1 MKKVAFILILL
12 ILSISDINIA
22 FAQSKKGQKSW
33 SNLSVKEKRK
43 SISALE
49 TEIASLQGAIRGLKT
64 DSIKFNGELCKLDSQ
79 YSSNKDNIES
89 IQRRVTDTA
98 NKRKSIE
105 QDIKSVNSEISNIS
119 RYDLYI
125 VDYVNDKLRYPWN
138 SSVNS
143 AIAAIDSIKSPTLRN
158 KYAETKTLLKGYES
172 LYNEVLGVINEA
184 QKDGMRTYMDTTQID
199 VYKSKWLQA
208 MNRTNYIYNYKGK
221 IPFLDRMVSIYIRI
235 LSQHSKEHPANF
247 SILLHYDAIEKM

>member
-1 MKKVAFILILL
+1 MKKTAIILLL
-12 ILSISDINIA
+12 ILSICDINVVY
-22 FAQSKKGQKSW
+22 AQSKKKAW
-33 SNLSVKEKRK
+33 TDMSVKEKRK
-43 SISALE
+43 AISGLE
-49 TEIASLQGAIRGLKT
+49 SEIGSLKKNVSELRADSLKT
-64 DSIKFNGELCKLDSQ
+64 TGELCKLDSE
-79 YSSNKDNIES
+79 YMSNKAKTEATQKKIA
-89 IQRRVTDTA
+89 DTA
-98 NKRKSIE
+98 NKRKSLE

-119 RYDLYI
+119 RYDQYI

-143 AIAAIDSIKSPTLRN
+143 AITAIDSIKSPTLRN
-158 KYAETKTLLKGYES
+158 KYAETKTLLKEYEN

-184 QKDGMRTYMDTTQID
+184 QKDGMRTYTDTAQID

-208 MNRTNYIYNYKGK
+208 MNRTNYISNYKGK

-235 LSQHSKEHPANF
+235 LNQHSKEHPANF

>member
-1 MKKVAFILILL
+1 MKKVAFILILM
-12 ILSISDINIA
+12 ILTISDINVA
-22 FAQSKKGQKSW
+22 SAQSKKGQKPW
-33 SNLSVKEKRK
+33 SNLSVKEKLK
-43 SISALE
+43 EISALE
-49 TEIASLQGAIRGLKT
+49 SEITSLQGAISRLKT

-89 IQRRVTDTA
+89 IQKRVTDTA

-119 RYDLYI
+119 RYDQYI

-143 AIAAIDSIKSPTLRN
+143 AIAAIDSIKSPALKN
-158 KYAETKTLLKGYES
+158 KYADVKTLLKGYES

-184 QKDGMRTYMDTTQID
+184 QKDGMRTYTDTTQID
-199 VYKSKWLQA
+199 VYKDKWLQS
-208 MNRTNYIYNYKGK
+208 MNSTSYISNYKGK
-221 IPFLDRMVSIYIRI
+221 IPFLDRMVSIYNRK
-235 LSQHSKEHPANF
+235 LNQHSKEHPADF
-247 SILLHYDAIEKM
+247 SVLLHYDAFERK